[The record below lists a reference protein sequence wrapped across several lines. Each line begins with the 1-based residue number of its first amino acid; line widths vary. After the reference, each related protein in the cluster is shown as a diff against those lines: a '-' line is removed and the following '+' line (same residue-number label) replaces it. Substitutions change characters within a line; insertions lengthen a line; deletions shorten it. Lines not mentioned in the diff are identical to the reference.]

1 MIKNFFTEK
10 DGVVSWRKIMT
21 AGALFCFMLAV
32 IGFEIKND
40 FAELPP
46 SYQTI
51 IAGVFVFYFGKEI
64 FQKIKVT
71 TTP

>member
-21 AGALFCFMLAV
+21 AGAVFCFMLAV

-40 FAELPP
+40 FTELPT
-46 SYQTI
+46 SYQAI
-51 IAGVFVFYFGKEI
+51 IAGVFVFYFGKELI
-64 FQKIKVT
+64 SKTKIT
-71 TTP
+71 TE